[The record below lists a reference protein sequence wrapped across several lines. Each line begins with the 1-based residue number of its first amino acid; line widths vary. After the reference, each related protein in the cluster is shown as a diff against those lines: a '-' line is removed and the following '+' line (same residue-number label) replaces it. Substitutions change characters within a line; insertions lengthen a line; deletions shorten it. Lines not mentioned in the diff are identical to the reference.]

1 MQVILDKYAKDTFC
15 VLDPF
20 LGSGTVL
27 YECLRKNISGFG
39 VELNASAYYMAKVY
53 ELATLNLSEKQVLLK
68 QIDEIIEQATRFD
81 HFAQILIQNI
91 HTNPYPQIK
100 DILSTLVVL
109 MDVFQN
115 GFLVKYLHEKWLFLK
130 KIILELPP
138 CTRAIKAIH
147 GDARHLPLENESVDM
162 VLTSPPYIN
171 VFNYHQNYRAS
182 VELLGYNVLT
192 IAKSEF
198 GANRKHRGNRLL
210 TVIQYCI
217 DMALTLKEICRV
229 SKMGA
234 RLVFVVGRESNVLGY
249 SFYNSALIHRIA
261 LEVLGLSF
269 LLRQERM
276 YKNRYGKMIYEDII
290 HLTKNKILEVSD
302 DLITTQARKIAI
314 NALYSKY
321 YLDNPNKILLEE
333 AIKSANKVNPSEIFH
348 A

>member
-1 MQVILDKYAKDTFC
+1 M
-15 VLDPF
+15 
-20 LGSGTVL
+20 
-27 YECLRKNISGFG
+27 
-39 VELNASAYYMAKVY
+39 Y

-109 MDVFQN
+109 MDVFKN

-130 KIILELPP
+130 KIILELPH

-333 AIKSANKVNPSEIFH
+333 AIKSANKVNPSEISCLMVCMGRKLWQHNAAINPLAMWIGFQGQFLYIRTGLQT
-348 A
+348 